1 MKSKTDKNII
11 TVIGEA
17 VTSFVAI
24 GLIVTSFILPPTGI
38 IDNSVLKAVGEILI
52 FPVVWMIPD
61 AIRAGR
67 TIKYKDLEISSDK
80 KVNYCYLDINL
91 LKNLN
96 NKIKGS
102 YVLRIKDNKFVLY
115 YNFRKGRV
123 VFRKKQ
129 HTFLR
134 NFQLCKKWL

>member
-67 TIKYKDLEISSDK
+67 TIKYKDLEISDK
-80 KVNYCYLDINL
+80 
-91 LKNLN
+91 N
-96 NKIKGS
+96 NK
-102 YVLRIKDNKFVLY
+102 
-115 YNFRKGRV
+115 
-123 VFRKKQ
+123 Q
-129 HTFLR
+129 
-134 NFQLCKKWL
+134 